1 MKRTNPTTGI
11 DIIGIDINAKV
22 QESRQSLQRQDTFIL
37 LFDYTPYFED
47 LGFKET
53 CHAGRS
59 VAPAK
64 RFHFIKRLINLDY
77 KVAKTVIKT
86 HLLTEDEH
94 DQGRLLANG
103 YGKGFG

>member
-1 MKRTNPTTGI
+1 MSKCKEVVRVSSDKALSHYTVSSI
-11 DIIGIDINAKV
+11 
-22 QESRQSLQRQDTFIL
+22 
-37 LFDYTPYFED
+37 DYTPYFED

-86 HLLTEDEH
+86 HLLTEDNCMIKVGCSQTAMAK
-94 DQGRLLANG
+94 DLDRIQCRT
-103 YGKGFG
+103 KC